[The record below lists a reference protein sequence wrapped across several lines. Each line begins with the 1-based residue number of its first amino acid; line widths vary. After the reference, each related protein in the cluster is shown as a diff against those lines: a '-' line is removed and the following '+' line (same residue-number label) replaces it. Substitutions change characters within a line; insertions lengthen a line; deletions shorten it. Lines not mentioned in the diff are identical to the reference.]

1 LERRGHGD
9 ELRAFANDLETFK
22 LGFRIPLSIK
32 LMYVGCKLAFSA
44 NDSWDNSFAN
54 LCLLRTSAKASDI
67 SKRRIYLFC
76 GEAARA
82 NTDNSLCLTFDLG
95 MLKIGI
101 EVENAAWIC
110 N

>member
-1 LERRGHGD
+1 MSLVND
-9 ELRAFANDLETFK
+9 MSRAFANDLDTFK
-22 LGFRIPLSIK
+22 LGFRKPLSIK

-54 LCLLRTSAKASDI
+54 LCFLSTNAKASDI
-67 SKRRIYLFC
+67 SKCRIYPFC

-82 NTDNSLCLTFDLG
+82 NTDNSLCLTVDSD